1 MGVIAVLVF
10 IGVFAAIA
18 LPMAAAAP
26 SDHSKKALATL
37 DAALK
42 SESKQ
47 AVLQQNMDLRK
58 DEQLSSIPWLNKKLL
73 SIELAPYLRKMLSQ
87 AELDWSPGR
96 LLIMTVACCLLP
108 SYFLFLSFQ
117 SYPLALVAGVVFGG
131 LPFGCVFFKRSRRFS
146 AFEKNLPE
154 ALDLMV
160 SGLRAGHS
168 LLAAMAL
175 VSRECPEPVKSEFKI
190 CFEEQNYGLEMKTA
204 LENLL
209 VRIPLQDLKI
219 TATAILIQKESGGNL
234 AEVLDKTSHV
244 IRERFR
250 LKRQIMVHTA
260 QGRLTGL
267 VLTCLPIVLGIGIYF
282 VDPGMI
288 SILWHRQIGIEM
300 MWGAAGLIM
309 LGGFVIYQIV
319 NIDV

>member
-10 IGVFAAIA
+10 IGVFALIA
-18 LPMAAAAP
+18 LPMVASAP
-26 SDHSKKALATL
+26 SNNSKQALAQL

-47 AVLQQNMDLRK
+47 AVQQQNLDLRK
-58 DEQLSSIPWLNKKLL
+58 DEQLSSIPWLNKRLL
-73 SIELAPYLRKMLSQ
+73 NFDLAPYLRKMLSQ
-87 AELDWSPGR
+87 ADLDWSPGR
-96 LLIMTVACCLLP
+96 LLIMTAAGFVLS
-108 SYFLFLSFQ
+108 SYFVFLYFQ
-117 SYPLALVAGVVFGG
+117 SYPLALAAGVVLGG
-131 LPFGCVFFKRSRRFS
+131 LPFGWMFFKRSRRFS

-190 CFEEQNYGLEMKTA
+190 CFEEQNYGLEMKAA

-209 VRIPLQDLKI
+209 TRIPLQDLKI

-300 MWGAAGLIM
+300 MWGAAGLIL

>member
-1 MGVIAVLVF
+1 MGIIAVLVF
-10 IGVFAAIA
+10 IGVFVIIA

-26 SDHSKKALATL
+26 SNNSKQALAQL
-37 DAALK
+37 DAVLK
-42 SESKQ
+42 TESKQ
-47 AVLQQNMDLRK
+47 VVRQQNMDLRK

-73 SIELAPYLRKMLSQ
+73 TFELAPYLRKMLSQ

-96 LLIMTVACCLLP
+96 LLVMTAACFALP
-108 SYFLFLSFQ
+108 SYILYLSFQ
-117 SYPLALVAGVVFGG
+117 SFPLALVAGLVLGT
-131 LPFGCVFFKRSRRFS
+131 LPFGWVVFKRSRRFG

-175 VSRECPEPVKSEFKI
+175 VAKECPEPIKGEFKI

-209 VRIPLQDLKI
+209 IRIPLQDMKI

-260 QGRLTGL
+260 QGRLTGWI
-267 VLTCLPIVLGIGIYF
+267 LTMLPIVLGIGIYF

-288 SILWHRQIGIEM
+288 SILWHRDIGIKM

-309 LGGFVIYQIV
+309 LGGFVIHQIV